1 VDKQFFMTK
10 TIVVTGATKG
20 IGLAIVQKFAQQ
32 GFNIAMCA
40 RNTDELTALSQQLTA
55 LGTAGKIV
63 AIPCDV
69 SKKEQLIA
77 FAAEVNKQFKQIDIL
92 VNNAGTFLPGQVYNE
107 ADGTLE
113 ILIETNLYS
122 AYYIS
127 RAFINGMIKHRSGHI
142 FNMCSVASIQAYP
155 NGGSYSISKYALLG
169 LSKALREEMKPHN
182 IKVTALIPGATYTH
196 SWAASGLP
204 EERFMKPEDIADI
217 VWSTYHLSAAAVV
230 EEIVLRPILGD
241 I

>member
-1 VDKQFFMTK
+1 MTK

-40 RNTDELTALSQQLTA
+40 RNAHELTALSQQLTA
-55 LGTAGKIV
+55 QGTAGKIV

-69 SKKEQLIA
+69 SKKEELNA
-77 FAAEVNKQFKQIDIL
+77 FATEVNKQFKQVDIL

-113 ILIETNLYS
+113 TLIETNLYS

-127 RAFINGMIKHRSGHI
+127 RALVKGMMQHRSGHI

-169 LSKALREEMKPHN
+169 LSKALREEMKPYN

-204 EERFMKPEDIADI
+204 EDRFMKAEDIADI
-217 VWSTYHLSAAAVV
+217 VWSTYCLSPSAVV